1 MSLNYLEIDGITKN
15 EKGEFDGIDV
25 LVAMAR
31 QGKIDPWAV
40 DIVQVADMFSAHLF
54 KSKAQNLRYSSRVI
68 LYAAILLKMK
78 ADILDG
84 IDITEIVPSDT
95 PDDGWE
101 DPLPDDI
108 YDDYIPTNNVASFEE
123 VLQRRTSVRLNR
135 NRVVTLRD
143 LVRQLE
149 FYAKLDKKVAIE
161 NSKKRAQQARKRND
175 ISHLTASDM
184 VNLAHEEDYKL
195 GAAILRNNLAEI
207 LDREDK
213 IELNELTLLGM
224 DRITAYLS
232 LLFLVTEGDYTFKQ
246 EHFYGDLY
254 VIKNTHKDEDESEE
268 TNDTTNNMVN
278 DFIVKDA
285 LTDDVNAVVDNVVQI
300 RRNVETKEHSRQ

>member
-1 MSLNYLEIDGITKN
+1 MSLNYLDIDGITKN
-15 EKGEFDGIDV
+15 DKGEFDGIDV

-40 DIVQVADMFSAHLF
+40 DIVQVADMFSVHLF

-84 IDITEIVPSDT
+84 KDISDIIPSDA
-95 PDDGWE
+95 PEDDMF
-101 DPLPDDI
+101 DDQLPDDM
-108 YDDYIPTNNVASFEE
+108 YADYVPTNNVASFED

-195 GAAILRNNLAEI
+195 GASVLRNNLAEI
-207 LDREDK
+207 LNREDK

-232 LLFLVTEGDYTFKQ
+232 LLFLVTEGDYTLKQ
-246 EHFYGDLY
+246 DHFYGDLF
-254 VIKNTHKDEDESEE
+254 VVKNTHQDEDDDNESDEK
-268 TNDTTNNMVN
+268 VN
-278 DFIVKDA
+278 DFIVRDA
-285 LTDDVNAVVDNVVQI
+285 LTDDVHAVVDNVVKI
-300 RRNVETKEHSRQ
+300 RDDVEIKEHSN

>member
-1 MSLNYLEIDGITKN
+1 MSLNYLDFEGITKN
-15 EKGEFDGIDV
+15 ERGEFNGIDV

-40 DIVQVADMFSAHLF
+40 DIVEVADMFSAHLF
-54 KSKAQNLRYSSRVI
+54 QSKAQNLRYSSRVI
-68 LYAAILLKMK
+68 LYAALLLKMK

-84 IDITEIVPSDT
+84 MDITEIIPQDAPEIDGWDDGFM
-95 PDDGWE
+95 PDDE
-101 DPLPDDI
+101 M
-108 YDDYIPTNNVASFEE
+108 YIPTNNVASFED

-149 FYAKLDKKVAIE
+149 FYAQMDKKAEIE
-161 NSKKRAQQARKRND
+161 SAKKRAQQARRSRD
-175 ISHLTASDM
+175 LSRLTPADM

-195 GAAILRNNLAEI
+195 GASILRNNLTEI
-207 LDREDK
+207 LNREDR

-224 DRITAYLS
+224 DRITAYIS
-232 LLFLVTEGDYTFKQ
+232 LLFLVTEGDYTLNQ

-254 VIKNTHKDEDESEE
+254 VIKKPKTEEEVEEDAINDRIIKDTLS
-268 TNDTTNNMVN
+268 
-278 DFIVKDA
+278 
-285 LTDDVNAVVDNVVQI
+285 DDVNTVVDNVVSLHNNV
-300 RRNVETKEHSRQ
+300 NVEEYKK

>member
-1 MSLNYLEIDGITKN
+1 MSLNYLDFEGITKN
-15 EKGEFDGIDV
+15 ERGEFNGIDV

-40 DIVQVADMFSAHLF
+40 DIVEVADMFSAHLF

-68 LYAAILLKMK
+68 LYAALLLKMK

-84 IDITEIVPSDT
+84 MDITEIIPQDAPEVDGWDDGFM
-95 PDDGWE
+95 PDDE
-101 DPLPDDI
+101 M
-108 YDDYIPTNNVASFEE
+108 YIPTNNVASFED

-149 FYAKLDKKVAIE
+149 FYAQMDKKAEIE
-161 NSKKRAQQARKRND
+161 SAKKRAQQARRSRD
-175 ISHLTASDM
+175 LSRLTPADM

-195 GAAILRNNLAEI
+195 GASILRNNLTEI
-207 LDREDK
+207 LNREDR

-224 DRITAYLS
+224 DRITAYIS
-232 LLFLVTEGDYTFKQ
+232 LLFLVTEGEYTLNQ

-254 VIKNTHKDEDESEE
+254 VIKKPKTEEQVEEDAI
-268 TNDTTNNMVN
+268 NDR
-278 DFIVKDA
+278 IVKDT
-285 LTDDVNAVVDNVVQI
+285 LSDDVHTVVDNVVSLHN
-300 RRNVETKEHSRQ
+300 NVKVEEYRK

>member
-1 MSLNYLEIDGITKN
+1 MSLNYLDFEGITKN
-15 EKGEFDGIDV
+15 ERGEFDGIDV

-40 DIVQVADMFSAHLF
+40 DIVEVADMFSAHLF
-54 KSKAQNLRYSSRVI
+54 QSKAQNLRYSSRVI
-68 LYAAILLKMK
+68 LYAALLLKMK

-84 IDITEIVPSDT
+84 IDVAELIPSDA
-95 PDDGWE
+95 PDAEGWDDGFMPE
-101 DPLPDDI
+101 DM
-108 YDDYIPTNNVASFEE
+108 YEDYVPTNNVASFEE

-149 FYAKLDKKVAIE
+149 FYARLDKKVEIE
-161 NSKKRAQQARKRND
+161 NSKKRAQQARRRND

-195 GAAILRNNLAEI
+195 GATILRNNLTEI
-207 LDREDK
+207 LNREDK

-224 DRITAYLS
+224 DRITAYIS
-232 LLFLVTEGDYTFKQ
+232 ILFLVTEGDYTLKQ
-246 EHFYGDLY
+246 DDFYGELY
-254 VIKNTHKDEDESEE
+254 VVKNIQKDSDGDLD
-268 TNDTTNNMVN
+268 NDSTINE
-278 DFIVKDA
+278 FIVRDA
-285 LTDDVNAVVDNVVQI
+285 ITDDVDAVMDNVVKI
-300 RRNVETKEHSRQ
+300 REDVEIKEHSV